1 MTSRHSQALLAL
13 ILCALLWST
22 GGMLIKTIPLSPLA
36 IAGSRSA
43 IAACVMLAWHLMRE
57 RAFRPSWSIAQ
68 IGSIISYAL
77 TVILFVMATK
87 FTTAANAI
95 LLQYTAP
102 VWVAL
107 FSTVVARE
115 RLRATDIAVVS
126 IVMMGMVVFFL
137 DTLTPGAVTGNIIA
151 VASGVA
157 FAGVALCMR
166 AQRGKSTTE
175 SIILGNILTAIVCLP
190 LTGSLAVDADALTRL
205 IILGV
210 FQLGVSYILYAWALA
225 HVSAIEAVL
234 ITVLEPLLNPIWVG
248 LVTGETP
255 STTAI
260 VGGIIV
266 VTAVVARNFVNART
280 AHTQSGA

>member
-1 MTSRHSQALLAL
+1 
-13 ILCALLWST
+13 
-22 GGMLIKTIPLSPLA
+22 
-36 IAGSRSA
+36 
-43 IAACVMLAWHLMRE
+43 
-57 RAFRPSWSIAQ
+57 
-68 IGSIISYAL
+68 
-77 TVILFVMATK
+77 MATK

-107 FSTVVARE
+107 FSAVVARE

-126 IVMMGMVVFFL
+126 IVMTGMVVFFL
-137 DTLTPGAVTGNIIA
+137 DTLTPGAVTGNVIA

-190 LTGSLAVDADALTRL
+190 LAGSLAVDADALTRL

-225 HVSAIEAVL
+225 HVAAIEAVL

-248 LVTGETP
+248 LATGETP

-266 VTAVVARNFVNART
+266 VSAVVARNFVHART
-280 AHTQSGA
+280 AHTPSGA

>member
-1 MTSRHSQALLAL
+1 MTSFHGKAILAL

-36 IAGSRSA
+36 IAGSRSI
-43 IAACVMLAWHLMRE
+43 IAALVMLAWQMMPE
-57 RAFRPSWSIAQ
+57 RAFRPLWTYAQ

-107 FSTVVARE
+107 LSAVVARE
-115 RLRATDIAVVS
+115 RLRANDIAVVVV
-126 IVMMGMVVFFL
+126 VMVGMLVFFL
-137 DTLTPGAVTGNIIA
+137 DTLSPGAMTGNIIA
-151 VASGVA
+151 IASGVA

-166 AQRGKSTTE
+166 AQRGRSTTE
-175 SIILGNILTAIVCLP
+175 SIILGNILTAFVCLP
-190 LTGSLAVDADALTRL
+190 LAGSLSVDADALTRL
-205 IILGV
+205 LILGV

-248 LVTGETP
+248 LATGEIP
-255 STTAI
+255 SLTAV

-266 VTAVVARNFVNART
+266 VSAVIARNFVHART
-280 AHTQSGA
+280 AHTQSGS

>member
-1 MTSRHSQALLAL
+1 MTSRHGQALLAL
-13 ILCALLWST
+13 IVCALLWST

-43 IAACVMLAWHLMRE
+43 IAALVMLAWHMMRE
-57 RAFRPSWSIAQ
+57 RAFRPSWTIAQ

-107 FSTVVARE
+107 LSAVVARE
-115 RLRATDIAVVS
+115 RLHKTDIAVVAV
-126 IVMMGMVVFFL
+126 VMIGMIVFFL
-137 DTLTPGAVTGNIIA
+137 DTLSPGAMTGNIIA

-166 AQRGKSTTE
+166 AQRGTSTTE
-175 SIILGNILTAIVCLP
+175 SIILGNILTAVVCLP
-190 LTGSLAVDADALTRL
+190 LAGSLAVDADALTRL
-205 IILGV
+205 LILGV
-210 FQLGVSYILYAWALA
+210 FQLGISYILYAWALA

-248 LVTGETP
+248 LATGETP
-255 STTAI
+255 SSTAI
-260 VGGIIV
+260 IGGVIV
-266 VTAVVARNFVNART
+266 VSAVVARNFVHART